1 MPKITSEQW
10 ETLGRKLYGE
20 NKHDWQF
27 QCPMCGNVQSV
38 AIARKKW
45 PELEG
50 VGWQPWSECVGRY
63 LEGAAGCDWAAYGL
77 FRGPIVIEHPDATKG
92 IAAFDF
98 DRRTYEAKGLEPLHK
113 GPGL

>member
-1 MPKITSEQW
+1 MTIVKSEQW
-10 ETLGRKLYGE
+10 EAVGLELYGE

-50 VGWQPWSECVGRY
+50 VGWQPWGECVGRY
-63 LEGAAGCDWAAYGL
+63 LEGVGCDWAAYGL
-77 FRGPIVIEHPDATKG
+77 FRGPLEIERGGDTRLIP
-92 IAAFDF
+92 AFDF
-98 DRRTYEAKGLEPLHK
+98 DRRTYEAKGLEPLRK
-113 GPGL
+113 GSWL